1 MTSKNIFSL
10 TTLWYLA
17 FATAIAIVVPII
29 FSFINLTDVQQYTF
43 AFFGINVVF
52 TIISGLIVGIRKQP
66 FIYLFFFPILY
77 LIGVRLFFE
86 SFAYYIAIVYLLIGF
101 LTYGAVKD

>member
-1 MTSKNIFSL
+1 MTLKKIFSV

-17 FATAIAIVVPII
+17 FAAAVAIVVPII
-29 FSFINLTDVQQYTF
+29 FSFMDLTDVQKYTF

-52 TIISGLIVGIRKQP
+52 TILSGLVVGIKKQSL
-66 FIYLFFFPILY
+66 IYLLFFPLLY
-77 LIGVRLFFE
+77 LVGVKLFFE
-86 SFAYYIAIVYLLIGF
+86 SFAYYIALIYLLIGF

>member
-1 MTSKNIFSL
+1 MTSKKIFSL

-29 FSFINLTDVQQYTF
+29 FNVINLTDVQKYTF
-43 AFFGINVVF
+43 AFFGINVIF
-52 TIISGLIVGIRKQP
+52 TILSGLIVGIKKQP
-66 FIYLFFFPILY
+66 IIYLLFFPAIY
-77 LIGVRLFFE
+77 LIGVNLFFE